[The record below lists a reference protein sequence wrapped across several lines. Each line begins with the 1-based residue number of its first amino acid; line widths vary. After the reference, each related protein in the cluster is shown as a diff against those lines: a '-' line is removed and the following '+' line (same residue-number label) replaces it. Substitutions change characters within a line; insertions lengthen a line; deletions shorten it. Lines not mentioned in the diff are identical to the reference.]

1 MRECFNR
8 LKEDTSAGTR
18 MQSARKEIFSRG
30 IACVKALFACR
41 AALKGITMGMNK
53 RLLPRYLDAS
63 AD

>member
-1 MRECFNR
+1 
-8 LKEDTSAGTR
+8 